1 MEKSKE
7 KSENK
12 SDATDIQISLVAST
26 KRRIQNRKRLP
37 TEAALKEAGLLPQ
50 RRSYLHKKILISG
63 FSPPLTK
70 KYFQVM
76 ESLDD

>member
-1 MEKSKE
+1 
-7 KSENK
+7 
-12 SDATDIQISLVAST
+12 
-26 KRRIQNRKRLP
+26 LP
-37 TEAALKEAGLLPQ
+37 TEAALKEAGVLPQ

-63 FSPPLTK
+63 FTPPLTK